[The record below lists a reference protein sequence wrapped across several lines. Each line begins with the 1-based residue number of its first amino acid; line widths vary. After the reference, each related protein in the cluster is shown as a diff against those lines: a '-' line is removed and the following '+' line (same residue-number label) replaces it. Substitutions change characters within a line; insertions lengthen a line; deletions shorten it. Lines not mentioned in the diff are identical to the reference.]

1 MKQVIEKIKGI
12 IDLVKKLLVK
22 GTAEEKKEQIK
33 ELTEE
38 VFEVVEEVKEV
49 KKAIKPKSKAQPK
62 VKK

>member
-1 MKQVIEKIKGI
+1 M
-12 IDLVKKLLVK
+12 KKLFLSVLVVLA
-22 GTAEEKKEQIK
+22 GSTLFAQDVTKKEQIK